1 MLFSKNLF
9 AALLVVAAIGV
20 NGSPTELEKRQQV
33 TCGRFNT
40 PPRNDDPSIY
50 LQLCAS
56 GRVYCCRWV
65 YAGGLCRDV
74 PDELDKDST
83 TYINLHGDKRCT
95 AFA

>member
-9 AALLVVAAIGV
+9 AALFVVAAVGV
-20 NGSPTELEKRQQV
+20 NGSPAELEKRQQV

-40 PPRNDDPSIY
+40 PPRDDDPSIY
-50 LQLCAS
+50 LQLCS
-56 GRVYCCRWV
+56 GKRTYCCRWV

-74 PDELDKDST
+74 PGDLDTDET
-83 TYINLHGDKRCT
+83 TYVDLHGDKSCT